1 MDFFPGSASGSGP
14 GGKNSASV
22 VPSLAV
28 CAVSG
33 FTAFAFLECAFN
45 LNLSFESFLLTFF
58 AGQVFLFCVQ
68 APVNAAVLRTVKQ
81 HERPLACSLV
91 TVCIHLLGDV
101 PTPPLFGFVL
111 ERVTASN
118 QSETKD
124 NPNGVPTP
132 NDWRVT
138 LAWFTTALCFA
149 SFVWG
154 IGAGYIW
161 RLNGHSGDGEGGE
174 RPEDEQSDSRC
185 LEEEVSVPFLADDDD
200 DAAGSDRL

>member
-1 MDFFPGSASGSGP
+1 M
-14 GGKNSASV
+14 
-22 VPSLAV
+22 AV

-68 APVNAAVLRTVKQ
+68 APVNAAVLRAVKQ

-174 RPEDEQSDSRC
+174 RPEDERSDSRC